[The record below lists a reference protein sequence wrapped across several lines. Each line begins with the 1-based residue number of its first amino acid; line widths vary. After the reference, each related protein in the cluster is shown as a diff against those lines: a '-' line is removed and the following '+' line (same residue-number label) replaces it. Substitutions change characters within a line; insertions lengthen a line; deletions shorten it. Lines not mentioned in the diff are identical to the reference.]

1 MGNVIKLL
9 CMISRGDKVQGMKDI
24 LVIEDN
30 EELGKL
36 ISDFLK
42 REGFTV
48 DWKMSAEDGLD
59 SLKKDAYKLLL
70 LDVMLPGMDGY
81 TALQDVRRTQKLPV
95 LMMSARTDD
104 QSKILGLQI
113 GADDYIEKPFSIQVL
128 GLKIRALMRRAYD
141 LAEDRQLLTY
151 GNVTM
156 DVTTRMVYKDEK
168 KIDVTG
174 KEFDLLEY
182 MMRNPEQ
189 ILRKEKLFN
198 EVWGA
203 DCFSELGSLNVHIRW
218 LREKLEDDPK
228 NPKLIQTVW
237 GVGYKFGGTE
247 S

>member
-1 MGNVIKLL
+1 M
-9 CMISRGDKVQGMKDI
+9 
-24 LVIEDN
+24 
-30 EELGKL
+30 
-36 ISDFLK
+36 
-42 REGFTV
+42 
-48 DWKMSAEDGLD
+48 
-59 SLKKDAYKLLL
+59 
-70 LDVMLPGMDGY
+70 
-81 TALQDVRRTQKLPV
+81 
-95 LMMSARTDD
+95 
-104 QSKILGLQI
+104 
-113 GADDYIEKPFSIQVL
+113 L
-128 GLKIRALMRRAYD
+128 GLKIKALLRRAYD
-141 LAEDRQLLTY
+141 LAEDRQLLTH

-156 DVTTRMVYKDEK
+156 DVTTRTVYKDGK

-189 ILRKEKLFN
+189 ILRKERLFN

-203 DCFSELGSLNVHIRW
+203 DCFSEVGSLNVHVRW

>member
-1 MGNVIKLL
+1 MGNVIKLF
-9 CMISRGDKVQGMKDI
+9 CMKSRGDKVQGMKDI

-81 TALQDVRRTQKLPV
+81 TALQDIRRTQKLPV

-156 DVTTRMVYKDEK
+156 DVTARMVYKDEK

>member
-1 MGNVIKLL
+1 
-9 CMISRGDKVQGMKDI
+9 MKDI

-42 REGFTV
+42 REGYTV
-48 DWKMSAEDGLD
+48 DWKMNAEDGLD
-59 SLKKDAYKLLL
+59 SLKTGAYKLLL

-81 TALQDVRRTQKLPV
+81 AALQDIRKTQKLPV

-128 GLKIRALMRRAYD
+128 GLKIKALLRRAYD
-141 LAEDRQLLTY
+141 LAEDRQLLAY
-151 GNVTM
+151 GNITM
-156 DVTTRMVYKDEK
+156 DVTTRTVYKDDK
-168 KIDVTG
+168 KIDITG

-189 ILRKEKLFN
+189 ILRKEKLFD
-198 EVWGA
+198 EVWA
-203 DCFSELGSLNVHIRW
+203 RIALVKWEA
-218 LREKLEDDPK
+218 
-228 NPKLIQTVW
+228 
-237 GVGYKFGGTE
+237 
-247 S
+247 

>member
-1 MGNVIKLL
+1 
-9 CMISRGDKVQGMKDI
+9 MKDI

-36 ISDFLK
+36 ISDFLR

-59 SLKKDAYKLLL
+59 SLKNSAYKLLL

-81 TALQDVRRTQKLPV
+81 AALQDIRKTQKLPV

-128 GLKIRALMRRAYD
+128 GLKIKALLRRAYD

-156 DVTTRMVYKDEK
+156 DVTTRTVYKDGK

-189 ILRKEKLFN
+189 ILRKERLFN

-203 DCFSELGSLNVHIRW
+203 DCFSEVGSLNVHVRW

-237 GVGYKFGGTE
+237 GVGYKFGGTD